1 MKVSGSLK
9 DQTIAFAG
17 VLQAGELVRQVAT
30 SGQCSRFSAG
40 ASIASLFVSE
50 PESTEAVF
58 GDIAG
63 VGLGLTMAGEL
74 ASSASAD
81 SRQAMAYAGG
91 LLRLAVLLRRD
102 SERQQKLG
110 RELELVRP
118 AFDRAESPLD
128 PSVTAQLAD
137 IYRSVISTLSMRI
150 QVNGHPAY
158 LKDSEKVSLIRAILL
173 AGVRAA
179 FLWYQ
184 LGGRPWRL
192 LFQRG
197 KMFRIAAEMAQR

>member
-1 MKVSGSLK
+1 MTGSLK

-17 VLQAGELVRQVAT
+17 VLQAGELVRQIAT
-30 SGQCSRFSAG
+30 SGQCSQFSAG

-50 PESTEAVF
+50 AESTTAVF
-58 GDIAG
+58 GGISG
-63 VGLGLTMAGEL
+63 VSLGLTMAGEL
-74 ASSASAD
+74 ARSASDD
-81 SRQAMAYAGG
+81 SRQAMLYAGG
-91 LLRLAVLLRRD
+91 LFRLAALLRRD
-102 SERQQKLG
+102 SERQQNLG
-110 RELELVRP
+110 RELGLVRP
-118 AFDRAESPLD
+118 AFNNAESPLD
-128 PSVTAQLAD
+128 PSVAAQLAD
-137 IYRSVISTLSMRI
+137 IYRSVISSLSMRI
-150 QVNGHPAY
+150 QVTGHPTH

-197 KMFRIAAEMAQR
+197 KMFRIAADLAQH